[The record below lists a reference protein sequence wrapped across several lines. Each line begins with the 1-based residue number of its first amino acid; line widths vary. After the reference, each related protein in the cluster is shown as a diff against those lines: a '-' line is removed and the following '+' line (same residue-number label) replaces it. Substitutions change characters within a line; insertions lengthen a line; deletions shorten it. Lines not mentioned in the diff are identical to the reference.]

1 LPPLWDA
8 TPLMVAMSAGRNA
21 VKPPFFSAR
30 RYHAECKCC
39 DTVKERVLGRAL
51 ACQGSGI
58 ACFLIGLKDSAT
70 CPMLTCTRLMPLVR
84 PCIMCSHVGMVC
96 HTHTHTHT
104 HTHRRQVSGYRN
116 SQRRVGVR
124 VLYSSLGCGSL
135 GGREEGVG
143 VLYSSARH
151 HGSRVVYSSAR
162 QAEFLWCVVGRHDA
176 WRVLDRS
183 PHQANR
189 RGCHDGRLC
198 TVWPTLH
205 AVPCKVL
212 ASVHATCIGACVRRA
227 QQGTRANK
235 EAGRTCQTRKARCK
249 VLCNVHPPAPW
260 STYECVVLH
269 LILCLFPPP
278 ALPPF
283 PSLTCTYT
291 RPS

>member
-1 LPPLWDA
+1 MSRLWHCLLPDRAQRLCHVPHVDVH
-8 TPLMVAMSAGRNA
+8 TPHAPRSAM
-21 VKPPFFSAR
+21 
-30 RYHAECKCC
+30 YH
-39 DTVKERVLGRAL
+39 VLSRGN
-51 ACQGSGI
+51 GVS
-58 ACFLIGLKDSAT
+58 
-70 CPMLTCTRLMPLVR
+70 
-84 PCIMCSHVGMVC
+84 

-135 GGREEGVG
+135 GGLEEGVG

-162 QAEFLWCVVGRHDA
+162 QTEFLWCVVGRHDA

-189 RGCHDGRLC
+189 QGCPDGRRC

-205 AVPCKVL
+205 ADASTLPCKVL

-235 EAGRTCQTRKARCK
+235 EAGGTCRTRKARCK
-249 VLCNVHPPAPW
+249 
-260 STYECVVLH
+260 
-269 LILCLFPPP
+269 IL
-278 ALPPF
+278 
-283 PSLTCTYT
+283 
-291 RPS
+291 